1 MKIWIHPILPEER
14 NKQRSSEDERII
26 LGNSDIGIRPLLK
39 S

>member
-1 MKIWIHPILPEER
+1 MITIIGTIL

-26 LGNSDIGIRPLLK
+26 LGNSDIGIHPLHK